1 MQEYFRGGRRGVINR
16 RDVAS
21 SERNSAR
28 HSQSGGRGEAEA
40 RKATRRKL
48 SLSGP
53 LFPASRSTRRER
65 SLMQLQL
72 RATFIL
78 VSRESISLHPPPF
91 LPPPPP
97 PSLPLPL
104 SSSSFSSSS
113 FLFGFF
119 VSRFASRLVL
129 ARGSPSLALA
139 GGSFHP
145 RLRTLGLNDALRVFK
160 QKFHFIETVI
170 SESLSGGGVFSPRVA
185 RENDGKSAMKKSVN
199 ETRGERIV

>member
-78 VSRESISLHPPPF
+78 VSRESISPP
-91 LPPPPP
+91 
-97 PSLPLPL
+97 LPLPL